1 MKNKKITKFQPG
13 DVYLFHDKRY
23 PNKNNSVDTC
33 TIRFDRPCII
43 ISTSSNIA
51 TIIPLTTKEHIF
63 TATYPIQIEEDKVSY
78 ALFNQVTTVDISDL
92 VQYIGTL
99 KSFIYQDLKKIY
111 SDYIVNNNYKCTRSV
126 PLIYNHID
134 IYRFDS
140 FRIYR
145 QKITGKYYVCVKTPN
160 YKTSIL
166 INIEGKY
173 IQKYTNSFLGGYNY
187 DDIFVVY
194 PHLSY
199 SNFNP
204 SDFVC
209 VGFEIGNIETLIDD
223 LYSIFEWSI
232 SNVSYIDKYSD
243 ITKTIC
249 KLFMNYSNTDY
260 YITWNVIADIIANP
274 STQKI
279 FFTDPRSFLLGFISK
294 NNPILQDRD
303 KLDRAIYSF
312 TRYIVKHIHVLNCSQ
327 EALQYM
333 NRYFSNELEARL
345 KLYKRDIVSWYRK
358 INTSEQLILPS
369 YINKNSI
376 KFLYKR
382 AKERKM
388 A

>member
-63 TATYPIQIEEDKVSY
+63 TATYPRQIEEDKVSY
-78 ALFNQVTTVDISDL
+78 ALFNQVITVDISDL

-173 IQKYTNSFLGGYNY
+173 I
-187 DDIFVVY
+187 
-194 PHLSY
+194 
-199 SNFNP
+199 
-204 SDFVC
+204 
-209 VGFEIGNIETLIDD
+209 
-223 LYSIFEWSI
+223 
-232 SNVSYIDKYSD
+232 
-243 ITKTIC
+243 
-249 KLFMNYSNTDY
+249 
-260 YITWNVIADIIANP
+260 
-274 STQKI
+274 
-279 FFTDPRSFLLGFISK
+279 
-294 NNPILQDRD
+294 
-303 KLDRAIYSF
+303 
-312 TRYIVKHIHVLNCSQ
+312 
-327 EALQYM
+327 
-333 NRYFSNELEARL
+333 
-345 KLYKRDIVSWYRK
+345 
-358 INTSEQLILPS
+358 
-369 YINKNSI
+369 
-376 KFLYKR
+376 
-382 AKERKM
+382 
-388 A
+388 